1 MNFGPLELSSYLR
14 RKDAAPRESA
24 EVRAARDALPPQR
37 PAANRL
43 TIVSGPREMRRVARD
58 PNVIPVHVYE
68 AITTR
73 TDATHGADPVRVVVS
88 SVHSVVLV
96 LSSHQSVSWRIER
109 MPGTSL
115 EAVLIAGCGQSRVFG
130 AGDAQVASLGGFY
143 AFRRGSSE
151 FRHLEDHVRR
161 LTGRGIARFH
171 SACSATQFEAC
182 FE

>member
-1 MNFGPLELSSYLR
+1 MNFGPLEFSSYLR
-14 RKDAAPRESA
+14 RKDAARGDSA
-24 EVRAARDALPPQR
+24 EVRAARDAVPPPH

-43 TIVSGPREMRRVARD
+43 SIVSGPRELRRVARD

-73 TDATHGADPVRVVVS
+73 TDAACAEEPVRVVVS

-96 LSSHQSVSWRIER
+96 LSSYQSVTWRIER
-109 MPGTSL
+109 MAGTSL

-130 AGDAQVASLGGFY
+130 AGDAHLASLGGLY
-143 AFRRGSSE
+143 VFRRGSSE

-171 SACSATQFEAC
+171 SACSGPQFHAC
-182 FE
+182 FD